1 MENNV
6 NRIIDGLRFRTF
18 DKVYKNV
25 KAEIPT
31 ITKKEL
37 RKIIINRDEYI
48 NVTPCPSVSGQGVT
62 LILALF
68 ITQTSA
74 IFTIS
79 FLRCLS
85 PST

>member
-6 NRIIDGLRFRTF
+6 NRILDGLRFRTF

-37 RKIIINRDEYI
+37 RKILIERKKINI
-48 NVTPCPSVSGQGVT
+48 
-62 LILALF
+62 
-68 ITQTSA
+68 
-74 IFTIS
+74 
-79 FLRCLS
+79 
-85 PST
+85 